1 MKAFFLHALP
11 SRFKTMMWQYFW
23 NHDVWIRM
31 NWKNY
36 TDFGAPFSPL
46 VSSDQGAYS
55 SDMSGWTLDSTQDD
69 LCPSYKST
77 GNFWLGRQWQ
87 FHLWH
92 IGTISFL
99 VNKLA
104 KKGRKFGKENYFG
117 NVRHHLRNHLAIL
130 IDHLAALVDKQTQ
143 TWERITKISWWW
155 QNFVLIF

>member
-1 MKAFFLHALP
+1 MTTTNKLLNFNLVIIKWKHFSCTLCHLD
-11 SRFKTMMWQYFW
+11 SKQWCDNISETMTSGSE
-23 NHDVWIRM
+23 WIG
-31 NWKNY
+31 KI
-36 TDFGAPFSPL
+36 TQTLESPFSPL

-92 IGTISFL
+92 IGTISFT

-104 KKGRKFGKENYFG
+104 KKGQKILRGKLFWECSPPPSQPSGDPNRPSG
-117 NVRHHLRNHLAIL
+117 GPSGQ
-130 IDHLAALVDKQTQ
+130 QTP
-143 TWERITKISWWW
+143 TE
-155 QNFVLIF
+155 

>member
-36 TDFGAPFSPL
+36 TDFGTPFSPL

-104 KKGRKFGKENYFG
+104 KKRAENLARKIILGMFATTFATIWRVPNQPEFHNVKCKSPIFGHLKMGTFGKSAHF
-117 NVRHHLRNHLAIL
+117 
-130 IDHLAALVDKQTQ
+130 
-143 TWERITKISWWW
+143 
-155 QNFVLIF
+155 

>member
-36 TDFGAPFSPL
+36 TDFGTPFSPL

-104 KKGRKFGKENYFG
+104 KKGQKIWRGKLFWECSPPPSQPSG
-117 NVRHHLRNHLAIL
+117 
-130 IDHLAALVDKQTQ
+130 DHNRLSGGPSGQTD
-143 TWERITKISWWW
+143 TNRIEIWKCDQPTRVS
-155 QNFVLIF
+155 